1 MRAFTRTLL
10 KQLQTIKFYSFPTHS
25 CVSRVAVKT
34 PINAP
39 ITPGVQADEN
49 SAAKNFQISEL

>member
-1 MRAFTRTLL
+1 MSAFTRTLL
-10 KQLQTIKFYSFPTHS
+10 KQLQTIKFYSFPTHL

-39 ITPGVQADEN
+39 ITPGVQVDEN
-49 SAAKNFQISEL
+49 TAAKNFQISEL